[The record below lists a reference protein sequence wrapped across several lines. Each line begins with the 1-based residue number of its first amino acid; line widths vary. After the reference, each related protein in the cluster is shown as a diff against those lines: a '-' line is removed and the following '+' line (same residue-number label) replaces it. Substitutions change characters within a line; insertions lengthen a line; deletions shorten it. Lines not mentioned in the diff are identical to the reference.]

1 MLEGFLYQVVTK
13 EEGSAVVRL
22 LPECPIYQ
30 AHFPTFPITPGVT
43 LVQIALE
50 LMGKTLLSAKDV
62 KFVEPVLPGADGTQ
76 LRYEWTFKDNGRA
89 DVCLYLPDGTL
100 SAKMVLG
107 V

>member
-1 MLEGFLYQVVTK
+1 MLEGYLYQVVTK

-30 AHFPTFPITPGVT
+30 AHFPTFPITPGV
-43 LVQIALE
+43 QMALE
-50 LMGKTLLSAKDV
+50 LIGKPLVGAKDI
-62 KFVEPVLPGADGTQ
+62 KFVEPVLPGSDGTQ

-89 DVCLYLPDGTL
+89 DVMLYLPDGTL

-107 V
+107 L

>member
-1 MLEGFLYQVVTK
+1 MLEGYLYEVVSR

-22 LPECPIYQ
+22 LSDCPIYK
-30 AHFPTFPITPGVT
+30 AHFPTYPITPGVT

-50 LMGKTLLSAKDV
+50 LIGKQLVSAKDI
-62 KFVEPVLPGADGTQ
+62 KFVEPVLPSPEGTQ

-89 DVCLYLPDGTL
+89 DVCLFLADGTL

>member
-1 MLEGFLYQVVTK
+1 MLEGYLYQVVSK

-22 LPECPIYQ
+22 LSDCPIYK
-30 AHFPTFPITPGVT
+30 AHFPTYPITPGVT

-50 LMGKTLLSAKDV
+50 LIGKPLVSAKDI
-62 KFVEPVLPGADGTQ
+62 KFVEPVLPSPEGTQ

>member
-1 MLEGFLYQVVTK
+1 MLEGYLYETVSR

-22 LPECPIYQ
+22 LADCPIYK

-50 LMGKTLLSAKDV
+50 LMGKPLVSAKDI
-62 KFVEPVLPGADGTQ
+62 KFVEPVLPTAEGPE

-89 DVCLYLPDGTL
+89 DVSLFLPDGTL